1 MNYMQIIEAFYPTY
15 GVRCDGDE
23 ATYANIDWGSE
34 TPIVQATLDDKWLD
48 MVKASK
54 IEELSEACADDIVQ
68 GFSSDVL
75 GADHWYASTMED
87 QTNIIGAALFNSD
100 MPFKA
105 TPAGDVRQYIDHTAA
120 QIQTVF
126 QTGVG
131 VKQLILNQYDT
142 LKNQVLAAGS
152 ETAVNSIVY
161 TSPRTGSQIPS

>member
-87 QTNIIGAALFNSD
+87 QTNIIRDNLCVILSLPGRIFAGEVESGYLSISD
-100 MPFKA
+100 N
-105 TPAGDVRQYIDHTAA
+105 RRYS
-120 QIQTVF
+120 
-126 QTGVG
+126 
-131 VKQLILNQYDT
+131 KQCFIY
-142 LKNQVLAAGS
+142 
-152 ETAVNSIVY
+152 
-161 TSPRTGSQIPS
+161 